1 MTTLS
6 PLELDPASGLHLRRT
21 GNLTAPKGRLVLLH
35 GVGSNEENLA
45 PLAGQLSADL
55 EVLLVRA
62 PRQLGPGGYG
72 FYAVSF
78 ATGKPA
84 FEFDHAEASRLQL
97 IALLEGLPPLPTVIA
112 GFSQGGIMS
121 AGVGLSA
128 PQYLKGFALLSG
140 RMLEEFTPSIA
151 PAPAR
156 EGLQAFIAHGH
167 RDGVLPVVC
176 ARQSQAWLERLG
188 VAHVLR
194 LYDMGHEVSAAE
206 LSDFSGWLNQVLQ
219 LKA

>member
-6 PLELDPASGLHLRRT
+6 PLERDPASGLHLRRT
-21 GNLTAPKGRLVLLH
+21 GNLSAPTGRVVLLH

-45 PLAGQLSADL
+45 PLASQLPAHL

-62 PRQLGPGGYG
+62 PRQLSPDGYG

-97 IALLEGLPPLPTVIA
+97 VALLEGLPALPTVIA
-112 GFSQGGIMS
+112 GFSQGGILS
-121 AGVGLSA
+121 AGVALSA
-128 PQYLKGFALLSG
+128 PQHLRGFALLSG
-140 RMLEEFTPSIA
+140 RMLEEFAPSIA
-151 PAPAR
+151 PAAAR

-167 RDGVLPVVC
+167 RDGVLPVGC
-176 ARQSQAWLERLG
+176 ARQSQACLERLG

-194 LYDMGHEVSAAE
+194 LYDMGHEISAAE
-206 LSDFSGWLNQVLQ
+206 LADFSQWLGQVLS
-219 LKA
+219 AT